1 MKNQIRNLVMGAGFA
16 ALLWIPTAQAA
27 DKLEAAEIPFDF
39 HVANMTLPA
48 GDYSVM
54 QGAAPGTLRLRSNET
69 GKSIYVVPAGR
80 ALDNGYAK
88 LVFNRYGDNYFL
100 SAICIPET
108 PGYVFGKNDTEKALA
123 AHGDWIAV
131 AVPLTS
137 R

>member
-1 MKNQIRNLVMGAGFA
+1 MKNQIRNLVMGAGLA
-16 ALLWIPTAQAA
+16 ALLWIPAAQAA
-27 DKLEAAEIPFDF
+27 DKLEVAEIPFDF

-48 GDYSVM
+48 GDYSVT
-54 QGAAPGTLRLRSNET
+54 PGPTPALRLRNNDT
-69 GKSIYVVPAGR
+69 GKSIYVLPAGR

-100 SAICIPET
+100 SAICIPAT
-108 PGYVFGKNDTEKALA
+108 PAYMFGKTNNEKQLA

-131 AVPLTS
+131 AVPLKS